1 MDMIGGIFALVV
13 VIMLLRWLAKSIFGV
28 DVFDW
33 RMGTPKPKYRQ
44 KKK

>member
-1 MDMIGGIFALVV
+1 MEILKGIFALVV
-13 VIMLLRWLAKSIFGV
+13 VILLLRWLARSIFGV

-33 RMGTPKPKYRQ
+33 KMGTPKPKYRQ